1 MVEGVFY
8 GLVIKEGV
16 INNLYFAW
24 DVFNYLIVPSCIG
37 VTRSYIPLGYPEIHE
52 TTPFCDK
59 GRERLRF
66 FI

>member
-16 INNLYFAW
+16 INYFYFAW
-24 DVFNYLIVPSCIG
+24 DVLNYLIVPSCIG
-37 VTRSYIPLGYPEIHE
+37 VTRSYIPLGHSEIHK
-52 TTPFCDK
+52 TTPLSDE